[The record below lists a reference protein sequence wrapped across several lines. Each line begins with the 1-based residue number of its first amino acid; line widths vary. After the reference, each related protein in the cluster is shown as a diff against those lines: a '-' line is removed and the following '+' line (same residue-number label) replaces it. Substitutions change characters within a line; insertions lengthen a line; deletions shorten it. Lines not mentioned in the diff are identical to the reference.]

1 MKTQKQND
9 STEIF
14 LKFISQNHI
23 TGDKTPTTV
32 TRKNSVFS
40 SEVELQSTENQNSVI
55 NSPKKV

>member
-14 LKFISQNHI
+14 LKFISQKHI
-23 TGDKTPTTV
+23 AGDKTPPPV

-40 SEVELQSTENQNSVI
+40 SEVELKSTKKQNSAI
-55 NSPKKV
+55 NSLKKV

>member
-1 MKTQKQND
+1 MKAQKQND

-14 LKFISQNHI
+14 LKFISQKHI
-23 TGDKTPTTV
+23 TGDRTLSHG

-40 SEVELQSTENQNSVI
+40 SEIELKPTKKQNSVI

>member
-14 LKFISQNHI
+14 LKFISQKHI
-23 TGDKTPTTV
+23 TCDKTPTAV

-40 SEVELQSTENQNSVI
+40 SEVELKSTKKQNSVI

>member
-1 MKTQKQND
+1 MKAQKQND

-14 LKFISQNHI
+14 LKFISQKHI
-23 TGDKTPTTV
+23 TGDRTPSHV

-40 SEVELQSTENQNSVI
+40 SEFELKPTIKQPSVI